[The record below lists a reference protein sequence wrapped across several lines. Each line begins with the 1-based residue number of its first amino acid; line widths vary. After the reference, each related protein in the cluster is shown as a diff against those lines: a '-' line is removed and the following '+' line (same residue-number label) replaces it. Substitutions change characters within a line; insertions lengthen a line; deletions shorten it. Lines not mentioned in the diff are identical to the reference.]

1 MSESTN
7 ELMPDPA
14 RLPDVPE
21 GSGHCGACAGIEPA
35 TPQPVANR
43 HGLAQLAYRVGDWS
57 QFRAS
62 LHAGLS
68 DASLAPL
75 NALLTRDDDDF
86 AIALIDAFACS
97 ADVLSF
103 YNERLANESYLATA
117 GERVSLQEMGKLIGY
132 QLRPGVAA
140 EALLAFS
147 VETPPAPPAAMA
159 PEPGVFVGGVPQQ
172 VRIEPGFKVQSVP
185 GQDEKPQV
193 FETVEAMEARP
204 QWNAMRALA
213 DAQVT
218 PRFGARGTW
227 LAGTATQLKPGDMIL
242 LVGPQFDADP
252 QSNRWDAR
260 VLSEVEPDP
269 AEDRTRIAWVEPLGS
284 VLPHIEPA
292 DPPRVYALRDRGA
305 VFGHNAPDWAGMNIE
320 FKRAYL
326 HLGST
331 AEIPES
337 DRAEWRDFTIWAPVG
352 ATRINRRAAVAPST
366 ISLDREYSGVV
377 AGSYLLLDRTD
388 YRELYKVQSAI
399 AGSRAEFAVQGKS
412 SYLKVA
418 GANLDTFADK
428 VRETTVHARSEWLK
442 PARTPI
448 DAPVAGD
455 TVAVAADVNGML
467 AGRRVIVT
475 GRRVDTGAAIAHA
488 ARVVSATPAA
498 SASDGGTLRID
509 PPLPTALVRAGVVVC
524 GNVALASHGETVAQ
538 VLGSGDAA
546 QPHQRFELKHAP
558 LTYRAA
564 ANERGVK
571 SELVIRV
578 GDVQWQQRDTL
589 FGAQPTDRVFTL
601 NTDEQGRVWAQF
613 GDGKRG
619 ARLPGAANNLRARYR
634 KGLGAEGNVRTDALS
649 QAMARPLGFKG
660 VSNPAPASGGT
671 PPEDETSA
679 RRSMPLGTRTLGRAV
694 SVLDYEDFARAY
706 AGVAKAQARVLR
718 LAAGPVIAITI
729 AGTEAGQG
737 TSVLADDNPVW
748 INLQAALKAGGD
760 PHIAVRLLAHAPRP
774 FRVGLKLRCDPAY
787 DTKQVM
793 AAVDAALRVRYAF
806 DLRAL
811 GQPVHGSEL
820 ISVVH
825 AVPGVVAVDLD
836 LLYLA
841 GTPPGLRTSLSAAA
855 TRISAG
861 VPAAAELLTLATGPL
876 ARLELMP

>member
-1 MSESTN
+1 MN
-7 ELMPDPA
+7 EPTTQPQPDPP
-14 RLPDVPE
+14 RLPDVAD
-21 GSGHCGACAGIEPA
+21 GSAHCGACAGVEVA
-35 TPQPVANR
+35 TPQAIGNR
-43 HGLAQLAYRVGDWS
+43 HGLNWVDYRVGDWS

-103 YNERLANESYLATA
+103 YSERLANESYLATA

-132 QLRPGVAA
+132 RLRPGVAA

-147 VETPPAPPAAMA
+147 VETAPAAPAAMA
-159 PEPGVFVGGVPQQ
+159 PEPGVFVGGVPPQL
-172 VRIEPGFKVQSVP
+172 RIEVGFKVQSVP

-193 FETVEAMEARP
+193 FETVEAMDARP

-213 DAQVT
+213 DAQVA

-242 LVGPQFDADP
+242 LVGPQFDADA

-260 VLSEVEPDP
+260 VLSEVELD
-269 AEDRTRIAWVEPLGS
+269 AAGDRTRIAWVEPLGS

-326 HLGST
+326 HLGSND
-331 AEIPES
+331 EIPEA

-366 ISLDREYSGVV
+366 ISLDRDYNGIV

-388 YRELYKVQSAI
+388 YRELYKVQAAI

-412 SYLKVA
+412 SYVKLA

-428 VRETTVHARSEWLK
+428 VRETTVHARSERLAL
-442 PARTPI
+442 ARTPI

-455 TVAVAADVNGML
+455 TIEVAADVNGIV

-475 GRRVDTGAAIAHA
+475 GRRTDTGASIAHA
-488 ARVVSATPAA
+488 ARVVSATAEPSTA
-498 SASDGGTLRID
+498 DGGTLRID
-509 PPLPTALVRAGVVVC
+509 PPLPTALVRGSVVVC

-538 VLGSGDAA
+538 VLGSGHAA

-558 LTYRAA
+558 LTWRAA
-564 ANERGVK
+564 ANERGVE
-571 SELVIRV
+571 SELVVRV
-578 GDVQWQQRDTL
+578 GDVQRQQRDTL
-589 FGAQPTDRVFTL
+589 FGARPTDRVFAL
-601 NTDEQGRVWAQF
+601 SADEQGRVWLQF

-634 KGLGAEGNVRTDALS
+634 KGLGAEGNVRADALS

-671 PPEDETSA
+671 PPEDEASA

-718 LAAGPVIAITI
+718 LSAGPVVAITI
-729 AGTEAGQG
+729 AGSGQ
-737 TSVLADDNPVW
+737 SDAVLADDNPVW
-748 INLQAALKAGGD
+748 INLQAALKASGD
-760 PHIAVRLLAHAPRP
+760 PHVALRLLAHRSRP
-774 FRVGLKLRCDPAY
+774 FRIGLKLRCDPAR
-787 DTKQVM
+787 DAMQVL
-793 AAVDAALRVRYAF
+793 AAAEGALRIRYAF
-806 DLRAL
+806 DSRAL
-811 GQPVHGSEL
+811 GQPVHGSEV
-820 ISVVH
+820 ISTVH

-836 LLYLA
+836 LLHFA
-841 GTPPGLRTSLSAAA
+841 DAPPGLRTSLSAAA
-855 TRISAG
+855 TRVAFG
-861 VPAAAELLTLATGPL
+861 APAPADLLTLAPGPL

>member
-1 MSESTN
+1 MN
-7 ELMPDPA
+7 ELMTQAQPDPP

-21 GSGHCGACAGIEPA
+21 GSAHCGACVGIEAA
-35 TPQPVANR
+35 TPQAIVNR
-43 HGLAQLAYRVGDWS
+43 HGLTQLAYRVGDWS

-68 DASLAPL
+68 DATLAPL

-140 EALLAFS
+140 EALLAFA

-159 PEPGVFVGGVPQQ
+159 PEPGVFVSGVPDR

-204 QWNAMRALA
+204 QWNAMRALP
-213 DAQVT
+213 DARVV
-218 PRFGARGTW
+218 PGFGARGTW
-227 LAGTATQLKPGDMIL
+227 IAGTATQLKPGDMLL
-242 LVGPQFDADP
+242 LVGPQFEGDAM
-252 QSNRWDAR
+252 SNRWDAR
-260 VLSEVEPDP
+260 VLTEVELDP
-269 AEDRTRIAWVEPLGS
+269 PGERTRVAWAEPLGS
-284 VLPHIEPA
+284 VTPHMAPA
-292 DPPRVYALRDRGA
+292 DPPAIYALRDRAA

-326 HLGST
+326 QLDS
-331 AEIPES
+331 ADEIPEA
-337 DRAEWRDFTIWAPVG
+337 DRAEWPDFTIWAPLG
-352 ATRINRRAAVAPST
+352 LRRIADRRAGVAPTT
-366 ISLDREYSGVV
+366 ISLDREYSGIV
-377 AGSYLLLDRTD
+377 AGSYLLLDRPD
-388 YRELYKVQSAI
+388 YRELYRVQSAVP
-399 AGSRAEFAVQGKS
+399 GSRAEFAVQGKS
-412 SYLKVA
+412 SYVKLA
-418 GANLDTFADK
+418 GANLDSFADK
-428 VRETTVHARSEWLK
+428 VRQTTVHARSERLA

-448 DAPVAGD
+448 TAAVTGD
-455 TVAVAADVNGML
+455 TLDVAADVRGIT
-467 AGRRVIVT
+467 AGRRVLVT
-475 GRRVDTGAAIAHA
+475 GERVDNGAWIAHG
-488 ARVVSATPAA
+488 ARVVAATPAA
-498 SASDGGTLRID
+498 SLADGGALRID
-509 PPLPTALVRAGVVVC
+509 PPLPAALTRSSVVVF

-546 QPHQRFELKHAP
+546 QAHQRFELKHAP

-571 SELVIRV
+571 SELTVRV

-589 FGAQPTDRVFTL
+589 YGAQPTDRVFAL
-601 NTDEQGRVWAQF
+601 NTDEQGRVWLQF
-613 GDGKRG
+613 GDGRRG

-634 KGLGAEGNVRTDALS
+634 RGLGAEGNVRADALS

-671 PPEDETSA
+671 PPEDEGSA

-718 LAAGPVIAITI
+718 LRAGPVIAITI
-729 AGTEAGQG
+729 AGANNA
-737 TSVLADDNPVW
+737 VLADDNPVW
-748 INLQAALKAGGD
+748 INLQAALKASGD
-760 PHIAVRLLAHAPRP
+760 PHVAVRLLAHRSRP
-774 FRVGLKLRCDPAY
+774 FRIGLKLRCDPAY
-787 DTKQVM
+787 DATQVL
-793 AAVDAALRVRYAF
+793 AAADAALRVRYAF
-806 DLRAL
+806 DQRAL
-811 GQPVHGSEL
+811 GQPVHGSEVV
-820 ISVVH
+820 STVH

-836 LLYLA
+836 LLHLA
-841 GTPPGLRTSLSAAA
+841 DALPGLRTSLNAAA
-855 TRISAG
+855 TCISAG
-861 VPAAAELLTLATGPL
+861 VPAAAELLTLAPGPL